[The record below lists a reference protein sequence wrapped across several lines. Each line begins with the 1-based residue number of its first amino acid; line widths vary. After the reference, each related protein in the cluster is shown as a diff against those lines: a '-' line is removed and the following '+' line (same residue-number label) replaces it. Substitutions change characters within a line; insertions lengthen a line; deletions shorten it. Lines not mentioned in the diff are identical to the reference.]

1 MMRTSFVLIG
11 IVLAIGIFVP
21 QVAVL
26 LLIAIFLFGVAGVIW
41 TYRGPFD
48 RRSRRGGRR

>member
-1 MMRTSFVLIG
+1 MRTSFLLVG

-26 LLIAIFLFGVAGVIW
+26 LLVAIFLLGLVGVVW

-48 RRSRRGGRR
+48 RRRRGGRR